1 MNFGKKGIHAQRSYN
16 LYYQFT
22 NSPTY
27 LSLEDFLPSQP
38 WLSSSPTTDAH
49 TKFENFLLNLNLD
62 LDLDLHLPYSSAF
75 FVTRFVPSYPHH
87 RRPWFVISRI
97 HVQPRIALGSDI
109 NGQPLPPVIRATI
122 YPRSLVVATLALQPK
137 AFGEGST
144 AVAKMAQPTIVE
156 PVEDYD
162 YESLPPNFSL
172 TQNMAAGAF
181 AGIAEHTVM
190 YPIDAIKTRMQII
203 NPSANGV
210 YKGMIESTMRI
221 ASGEGVL
228 KLWRGMSSVVVGA
241 GPAHAVYFATYEAVK
256 HLMGG
261 NRAGVHHPLAAAT
274 SGACATIASD
284 ALMNPFDVIK
294 QRMQIQ
300 NSSKMYRSM
309 ADCARYVYKTEGI
322 SAFYVSYPTTL
333 SMTVPFTALQFL
345 AYESIS
351 TAMNPGKKY
360 DPFTHCMA
368 GAVAGGF
375 AAALTTPMDVIKTM
389 LQTRGTATDPELRSV
404 NGFVAGCKLMYRR
417 EGLRGFFKG
426 VRPRVVTTMPSTAIC
441 WSAYEASKAY
451 FIRTNSA
458 SS

>member
-1 MNFGKKGIHAQRSYN
+1 
-16 LYYQFT
+16 
-22 NSPTY
+22 
-27 LSLEDFLPSQP
+27 
-38 WLSSSPTTDAH
+38 
-49 TKFENFLLNLNLD
+49 
-62 LDLDLHLPYSSAF
+62 
-75 FVTRFVPSYPHH
+75 
-87 RRPWFVISRI
+87 
-97 HVQPRIALGSDI
+97 
-109 NGQPLPPVIRATI
+109 
-122 YPRSLVVATLALQPK
+122 
-137 AFGEGST
+137 
-144 AVAKMAQPTIVE
+144 MAQPTVE
-156 PVEDYD
+156 PAEDYD

-172 TQNMAAGAF
+172 AQNMTAGAF

-190 YPIDAIKTRMQII
+190 YPVDAIKTRMQII
-203 NPSANGV
+203 NPSANAA
-210 YKGMIESTMRI
+210 YKGMIQSTMRI

-300 NSSKMYRSM
+300 HSSKMYRSM
-309 ADCARYVYKTEGI
+309 TDCARYVYKTEGL

-351 TAMNPGKKY
+351 TAMNPSKKY

-389 LQTRGTATDPELRSV
+389 LQTRGTAADSELRSV
-404 NGFVAGCKLMYRR
+404 NGFMAGCRLMYRR
-417 EGLRGFFKG
+417 EGFRGFFKG

-451 FIRTNSA
+451 FIRTNTET
-458 SS
+458 SSPSP